1 MTKPKEPCT
10 HPVVYAI
17 GGGKLKCTR
26 CGKILGEQK
35 VVSKNLTNQP
45 KEEGEE

>member
-1 MTKPKEPCT
+1 MAKPKEPCT

-17 GGGKLKCTR
+17 GKGKLKCTR

-35 VVSKNLTNQP
+35 VVSERPEKQP
-45 KEEGEE
+45 KEENEQ